1 MIKESRVGRISS
13 VVPMCDQVQNWRN
26 STIYIQWLPPP
37 CFSAAAER
45 AKAGHPLPLT
55 LSGCHLQFELAKDA
69 VKALYKVHGMEYIF
83 GSISTTLCK

>member
-1 MIKESRVGRISS
+1 MIRESRVGRVSR

-26 STIYIQWLPPP
+26 STIYIQWLTPHASQQLLSVQRLAIP
-37 CFSAAAER
+37 C
-45 AKAGHPLPLT
+45 LL